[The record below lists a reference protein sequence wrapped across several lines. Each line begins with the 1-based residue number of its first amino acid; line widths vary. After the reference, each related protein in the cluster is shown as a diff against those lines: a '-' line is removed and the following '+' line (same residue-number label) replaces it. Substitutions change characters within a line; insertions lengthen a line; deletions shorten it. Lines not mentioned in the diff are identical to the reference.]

1 MIVNVD
7 CANRINVSSTTMPN
21 RPDTLTANEAA
32 AVLGVKIE
40 TLYAYV
46 SRGQLYRTDGPDGRT
61 SRFSSAEVEGLARKR
76 KRTTST
82 KPTAWG
88 PASLFQGDVG
98 IQTSI
103 TEIAGGRLRYR
114 SHDAIERARTTTFES
129 AAELLWGMADPDP
142 TITWSS
148 DPTTTALARKVGQ
161 LLPPGAVLADHLRAI
176 TAVVAGADPLRFDLR
191 PDAVKATARALLA
204 TLVDALPQR
213 RPGGVPRLQLGD
225 LAVTGSM
232 AGRLWLRVSP
242 VRPEGGVLKV
252 LNAAMV
258 LLADHELA
266 TSTFGVRVAASTRA
280 DPYACIA
287 TGLGVLSGILHGSAS
302 GAVHQLLLEAS
313 QPEGATAAVSR
324 RLRLGELVP
333 GFGHPFYPD
342 GDPRAVALLDL
353 LRASEPNPRRLAVVE
368 SVLATVGRRNPV
380 PPNVDFALAALAFTS
395 LMAGD
400 AGEAIFAL
408 SRSAGWIAH
417 ALEEY
422 GEAPLRYRARAM
434 PKVTDEAPISSRASP

>member
-1 MIVNVD
+1 
-7 CANRINVSSTTMPN
+7 MPS
-21 RPDTLTANEAA
+21 RPDTLSAREAA
-32 AVLGVKIE
+32 AALGVKVE

-46 SRGQLYRTDGPDGRT
+46 SRGQLHRTDGPDGRT

-76 KRTTST
+76 RR
-82 KPTAWG
+82 AG
-88 PASLFQGDVG
+88 PATTTDTVTQWGRGSLFTGDVG
-98 IQTSI
+98 VHTAV
-103 TEIAGGRLRYR
+103 TTIANGELRYR
-114 SHDAIERARTTTFES
+114 GHDATVCAQMMTFES
-129 AAELLWGMADPDP
+129 AAELLWGTPDPDHSV
-142 TITWSS
+142 TWTS
-148 DPTTTALARKVGQ
+148 DPSTAALARRVGD

-191 PDAVKATARALLA
+191 TDAVKATARALLA
-204 TLVDALPQR
+204 ALVDALPQR
-213 RPGGVPRLQLGD
+213 RPGGVPRLVLGERT
-225 LAVTGSM
+225 VTNSM

-242 VRPEGGVLKV
+242 VRPEGTALSV

-287 TGLGVLSGILHGSAS
+287 TGLGVLSGPLHGSAS
-302 GAVHQLLLEAS
+302 AAVHQLLLEAS
-313 QPEGATAAVSR
+313 QAEGATAAVAR

-333 GFGHPFYPD
+333 GFGHPLYPN

-353 LRASEPNPRRLAVVE
+353 LRASQPNARRLAVVE
-368 SVLATVGRRNPV
+368 AVLSTVGRRNPV
-380 PPNVDFALAALAFTS
+380 RPNVDFALAALAFTS

-422 GEAPLRYRARAM
+422 SEPPLGYRARAV
-434 PKVTDEAPISSRASP
+434 PDALPVTT